1 MSSATQA
8 TKSLLHQPE
17 NTMSE
22 HQALIDILAD
32 TLQEQ
37 RGVRLAITSLAQAIA
52 GTGSN
57 NKAKAPADTQPSQP
71 AIAEDDAPS
80 VDVLFPTTAN
90 PAPSGMPAADMFK
103 GEATYAMVAE
113 RITALAKTDRP
124 RVKATLDKFGAKN
137 GSALKPEQYA
147 DFLEMLS

>member
-1 MSSATQA
+1 
-8 TKSLLHQPE
+8 
-17 NTMSE
+17 MSE

-37 RGVRLAITSLAQAIA
+37 RGVRLAIASLAEAIA

-57 NKAKAPADTQPSQP
+57 NKAKAPADTAASQP

-90 PAPSGMPAADMFK
+90 SAPSVFPASDMFK

-124 RVKATLDKFGAKN
+124 KVKAMLEKFGAKN
-137 GSALKPEQYA
+137 GSALMPEQYA
-147 DFLEMLS
+147 DFLELLS